1 MKIYIFRQHDKK
13 HKCRR
18 RKSKDGLREI
28 SKLLA
33 VDGAVAGKGEKIE
46 KRKEKK
52 KAEKVDVVTQVDSF
66 TIEFELNQASLDL
79 NLSRR
84 SDDYAPVPRQL
95 AAQLIHRLENH
106 KRTLQRENNFEMS
119 FDNNFHPEP
128 LTDQFRD

>member
-1 MKIYIFRQHDKK
+1 M
-13 HKCRR
+13 
-18 RKSKDGLREI
+18 
-28 SKLLA
+28 
-33 VDGAVAGKGEKIE
+33 DGAVAGKGEKIE

-52 KAEKVDVVTQVDSF
+52 KAEKVDVVTQVDSI

-106 KRTLQRENNFEMS
+106 KQTLQRENNFEMS

-128 LTDQFRD
+128 STDLCRD